1 VGATPGFPTIEQYFM
16 KRYRRWA
23 AIGLIIIVAL
33 SLAVADSA
41 ISNLAART
49 LLRDLEAGIRQ
60 GERGPVG
67 RPAGKR

>member
-1 VGATPGFPTIEQYFM
+1 MSDEIPGFPTIEQYFM
-16 KRYRRWA
+16 KRYRVWA
-23 AIGLIIIVAL
+23 LIGFIAVLAM

-60 GERGPVG
+60 EKG
-67 RPAGKR
+67 AC